1 MRPVRTIVAVLFAA
15 AIAITGCTVHTS
27 ADQPSPPP
35 SAPNPTHTPRQPTHR
50 TDPTSIG
57 RTPVDHTPVDQQA
70 QIYPAVLRQYLTS
83 GDAAIAADHRFPQI
97 FVIDHAVPGAGASGH
112 GASGHGASGDGPIPP
127 GARRA
132 ITHAL
137 TDVGPLTFVASGEE
151 VIVEPHGCAHVRDD
165 GILITL
171 GPVDGSGDRVQVGVN
186 GFLACLG
193 ANSLT
198 YSVQQ
203 TSSGWM
209 VSGITALGPV
219 A

>member
-15 AIAITGCTVHTS
+15 AIAITGCTVHTG

-70 QIYPAVLRQYLTS
+70 QIYAAVLRQYLTS

>member
-1 MRPVRTIVAVLFAA
+1 MRPARIITTVIFAA
-15 AIAITGCTVHTS
+15 AIALTGWSVHS
-27 ADQPSPPP
+27 RAAQSSPPQP
-35 SAPNPTHTPRQPTHR
+35 APNPTHTPA
-50 TDPTSIG
+50 
-57 RTPVDHTPVDQQA
+57 PVDRQA
-70 QIYPAVLRQYLTS
+70 LIYAAVLRQYLTS
-83 GDAAIAADHRFPQI
+83 GDAAIAADYRFPQI

-112 GASGHGASGDGPIPP
+112 GASGGGPIPP

-137 TDVGPLTFVASGEE
+137 TDVGPLTFVASGDE
-151 VIVEPHGCAHVRDD
+151 VIVAHGCAHVRDH

-171 GPVDGSGDRVQVGVN
+171 GPVNGTGDRVQVGVN

-198 YSVQQ
+198 YEVQQ
-203 TSSGWM
+203 TSSGWR

>member
-1 MRPVRTIVAVLFAA
+1 MQPVRTIVAVLFAA

-112 GASGHGASGDGPIPP
+112 GASGRGASGDGPIPP

-137 TDVGPLTFVASGEE
+137 TDVGPLTFVASPDA
-151 VIVEPHGCAHVRDD
+151 VIEDHPCAHVRGD
-165 GILITL
+165 GILVTL
-171 GPVDGSGDRVQVGVN
+171 GPVDGSGDRVQVGIG
-186 GFLACLG
+186 GFVACLG

-198 YSVQQ
+198 YQVER
-203 TSSGWM
+203 TGRGWA
-209 VSGITALGPV
+209 VSGITARGPV